1 MEAGDALT
9 PIACG
14 SYAIVSIYHGS
25 IISPFLETLR
35 TRDRSRI
42 NKIGLLDDWRWLFN
56 LLAEDVSLEEV
67 RKPHRQL
74 IVEET
79 LGWDR
84 EDLCVKH

>member
-1 MEAGDALT
+1 MPHTDCLWLLRHCIHL
-9 PIACG
+9 PRL
-14 SYAIVSIYHGS
+14 HDQLL
-25 IISPFLETLR
+25 FWNTLR

-42 NKIGLLDDWRWLFN
+42 DKIGLLDDWRRLFN
-56 LLAEDVSLEEV
+56 PLAEDVSLEEV

-84 EDLCVKH
+84 EDLCEKH